1 MIINRAN
8 LDILFTSFNAAY
20 REGLIGRQATSQ
32 WSTVAM
38 RVPSSVSEEKYG
50 WIGKFP
56 SLREWI
62 GERVVHGMEQH
73 DYAIRNKDF
82 ELTIAVNR
90 NDIEDDKYGVYS
102 PMFRGIG
109 ESVAAHP
116 DELVWPLLKAGF
128 GGTLGTAYDGQY
140 FFDTDHPV
148 VLENGTMGTVSNTG
162 GGTGTAWFLADM
174 RGMWRPLVYQE
185 RKTAGD
191 IVRREQD
198 DDDNVFSR
206 NEYEYGIHMRDNVG
220 FGWWQII
227 YGSKQAL
234 TAANY
239 KAARTALMEMKGD
252 YGRPLGLMPNSLIVP
267 PSLDIDGREILTAER
282 DAAGATNVYRGTAEL
297 VVVPW
302 LA

>member
-20 REGLIGRQATSQ
+20 REGLIGQQAASQ
-32 WSTVAM
+32 WNTVAM

-50 WIGKFP
+50 WLGKFP
-56 SLREWI
+56 SLREWA

-90 NDIEDDKYGVYS
+90 NDIEDDKFGAYS
-102 PMFRGIG
+102 PMFQAMG
-109 ESVAAHP
+109 ESVAGHA

-128 GGTLGTAYDGQY
+128 GGTMGLAYDGQY

-148 VLENGTMGTVSNTG
+148 LDADGNVTTVSNTG
-162 GGTGTAWFLADM
+162 GGAGAPWFLADM
-174 RGMWRPLVYQE
+174 RMMRRPLIFQE

-198 DDDNVFSR
+198 TDDNVFSR
-206 NEYEYGIHMRDNVG
+206 NEFEYGVHCRDNVG

-227 YGSKQAL
+227 YGSKQGL

-239 KAARTALMEMKGD
+239 KTAREALMEMKGD
-252 YGRPLGLMPNSLIVP
+252 YGRPLGLIPNTLIVP
-267 PSLDIDGREILTAER
+267 PSLELAAREIVNAER
-282 DAAGATNVYRGTAEL
+282 NAAGATNVYRGTAEL

-302 LA
+302 LS